1 MFAKK
6 LTFNPRSKVT
16 NIGYLLSWGA
26 GIGWRQNYY
35 LIPEKFILFQVN
47 STASAVYFLSDYS
60 KNESGHSPFAKLYKK
75 NIYRRKILV
84 NK

>member
-16 NIGYLLSWGA
+16 NIRYLLSWGA

-47 STASAVYFLSDYS
+47 STASAVYFCQIAQ

-75 NIYRRKILV
+75 KYLQKENIGK
-84 NK
+84 